1 MVRRKDLVQAAYD
14 YILRKIKNNEY
25 LPNEQIKELDIS
37 NALDISRTPVRK
49 ALKRLEEEKFIQIE
63 PFKGAQVTEQRMT
76 NDDVQDRYQFLEILM
91 TYHFQKLEQKEIDYD
106 TKPLKKQLEML
117 ETEMIRDKN
126 KDYLVFEELEIEFWE
141 KLLINCDNDY
151 IKASAIQTIRPLV
164 TSKGRIQKVIFASRR
179 KKLEHYRE
187 LIHYLTK
194 NNYALARREIRILFN
209 QINLNM
215 IQGLV

>member
-25 LPNEQIKELDIS
+25 LPNEQIKEIDIS

-49 ALKRLEEEKFIQIE
+49 ALKRLEEEKFIKIV

-141 KLLINCDNDY
+141 KLLTNCDNDY

-164 TSKGRIQKVIFASRR
+164 TSKGRIRKVMFASRR